1 MCARRHSRGTN
12 PWQQA
17 AIAVLLLCAM
27 VPACCWSARAQQTA
41 REYQVEAAY
50 LYNFAKTARWP
61 AEVLP
66 DHAGLIIG
74 VLGGDEDFVK
84 VLRDVLAGKD
94 INGHTIEIRY
104 LRSPEEV
111 KFCHLVFSRVA
122 ERTNRAIITE
132 LGKSNV
138 LLVGENKDFL
148 NDGGMINLT
157 LTGGKI
163 TYKVN
168 TAAFERAGLHYGDT
182 SSAVATA
189 DEQTPEVQP
198 ESSRSIAFRV
208 VPEYPRLAMSL
219 NLAGAVQLQAIVRAD
234 GTVKQVKVIGGHPVL
249 AEAAAAA
256 IMRWRY
262 EVGPRETTETVKV
275 SFGE

>member
-1 MCARRHSRGTN
+1 MCRHRHSRGTKKRN
-12 PWQQA
+12 QA
-17 AIAVLLLCAM
+17 TLRAFLLWVTLS
-27 VPACCWSARAQQTA
+27 ACHWPLQAQQTA
-41 REYQVEAAY
+41 GEYQVEAAY

-61 AEVLP
+61 AEILP
-66 DHAGLIIG
+66 DRSDLIIG

-122 ERTNRAIITE
+122 ERTNRAIITQ

-157 LTGGKI
+157 LNNGKI

-168 TAAFERAGLHYGDT
+168 NAAFERASVHYGDT
-182 SSAVATA
+182 SSAVARS
-189 DEQTPEVQP
+189 DEQLLEVQP

-208 VPEYPRLAMSL
+208 LPEYPKLATTL
-219 NLAGAVQLQAIVRAD
+219 NLAGAVQLQALVRAD

-262 EVGPRETTETVKV
+262 EVGPRETTESVKI
-275 SFGE
+275 SFGQ